1 MEIFIQFI
9 SIFKFKYGELKD
21 VIVHAPKNGGQ

>member
-9 SIFKFKYGELKD
+9 SIFRFKCGELKD